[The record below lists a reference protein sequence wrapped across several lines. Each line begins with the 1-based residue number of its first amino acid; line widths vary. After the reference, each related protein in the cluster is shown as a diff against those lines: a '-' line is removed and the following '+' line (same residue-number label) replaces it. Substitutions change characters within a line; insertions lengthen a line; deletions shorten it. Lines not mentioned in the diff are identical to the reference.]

1 MADSE
6 SFLQEV
12 SDEVRKDRFYQFL
25 RKYGWL
31 LAILVLVS
39 ITASIS
45 YELMKNAEYT
55 RAKENGDLLS
65 VALIEAESGNM
76 KEITALL
83 SENSKYLNPSNDLVA
98 ITKLI
103 YAEYI
108 SNEENQL
115 AEARSVLAMVYNSDN
130 VSQELR
136 ELARAKHMLLHSSGE
151 NEKIKLI
158 ETLSSPDNFYRF
170 VAQEQRVL
178 VLMNDGKLKDAKGQI
193 DILLDNIEVSQ
204 TQKRRLS
211 ELKSVL
217 K

>member
-1 MADSE
+1 MADTE

-12 SDEVRKDRFYQFL
+12 SEEVRKDRFYQFL

-31 LAILVLVS
+31 LAVLVLGS

-45 YELMKNAEYT
+45 YELVKNAEYT
-55 RAKENGDLLS
+55 RAKKNGDLLS
-65 VALIEAESGNM
+65 VALKEAESGNM
-76 KEITALL
+76 EEITALL
-83 SENSKYLNPSNDLVA
+83 SDNSKYLNPGNDLVA

-108 SNEENQL
+108 SAVEYQL
-115 AEARSVLAMVYNSDN
+115 AEARSILAMVYNSEN

-170 VAQEQRVL
+170 LAQEQRVL
-178 VLMNDGKLKDAKGQI
+178 ILMNDGKLEDAKGQI